1 MIEKLRDYRSAFAL
15 AGAGGLASVAGSY
28 AATGF
33 TPQFVGAATEEV
45 LRDVSPNVL
54 VAFAIDELGDLGHQL
69 LLAGAVATAIG
80 LFAFAGFAGIVAAD
94 KTGHALPGVAVGG
107 GLALALSFA
116 VGSPALS
123 AAATALPAAAVPV
136 ASRASAGPSEV
147 SDRRRAVLG
156 SVGSLLGFAAV
167 GTVLGTRRDTGVE
180 AEPLAEE
187 EREGTDALLSTAEE
201 RSLGVTDIEGLVSD
215 SFYEVD
221 YSSFDPTVE
230 KAEWELTVTGEVE
243 EEFSLDF
250 GDLREMETEHR
261 FVTLRCVGEDLNGK
275 KMDNALWTGTP
286 VAPLLERAGPQGGC
300 ECVRLHAADDYY
312 QVFPVSALRRGFL
325 AYGMNGSELPQ
336 GHGHPVRTLIPGH
349 WGEINVKWITEIEVL
364 DQEAE
369 GYWEER
375 GWHGTGPVE
384 TVAKLYDEGIERMDD
399 GSVQLAGHA
408 YAGTRGVQTV
418 EVSTDGG
425 DTWTEATLSEPLP
438 GDDVWRQWAHEFTPS
453 GTHEVVV
460 RAIDGNGDVQPQERS
475 DSFPSGATG
484 WVSRTVEG

>member
-1 MIEKLRDYRSAFAL
+1 MIDTLRDYRSAFAL

-45 LRDVSPNVL
+45 LRDLSPDVL
-54 VAFAIDELGDLGHQL
+54 VAFAIEQLGDLGHQL
-69 LLAGAVATAIG
+69 LLVGAIATAIG
-80 LFAFAGFAGIVAAD
+80 LFALAGFAGIVAAD
-94 KTGHALPGVAVGG
+94 RTGHALPGVAVGG
-107 GLALALSFA
+107 GIALALSFT
-116 VGSPALS
+116 VGSPVLS

-136 ASRASAGPSEV
+136 ARRV
-147 SDRRRAVLG
+147 SDGPAETSERRRAVLG
-156 SVGSLLGFAAV
+156 SVGSLLGLAAA
-167 GTVLGTRRDTGVE
+167 GTVIGTQRDTGIE
-180 AEPLAEE
+180 TEPLDEQAETE
-187 EREGTDALLSTAEE
+187 ALLDTAEE
-201 RSLGVTDIEGLVSD
+201 RSLDVAGIEGLVSD
-215 SFYEVD
+215 EFYEVD
-221 YSSFDPTVE
+221 YSSFDPTVDQDD
-230 KAEWELTVTGEVE
+230 WELAVTGEVDE
-243 EEFSLDF
+243 PFTLDF
-250 GDLREMETEHR
+250 DDLRGRESEHR
-261 FVTLRCVGEDLNGK
+261 FVTLRCVGENLNGK

-286 VAPLLERAGPQGGC
+286 VAPLIERAGPQGGC

-312 QVFPVSALRRGFL
+312 QVFPLSALQRGFL
-325 AYGMNGSELPQ
+325 AYGMNGTELPK

-349 WGEINVKWITEIEVL
+349 WGEINVKWVTEIEVL

-384 TVAKLYDEGIERMDD
+384 TVAKLYDEGVEHKDD
-399 GSVQLAGHA
+399 GNVRLAGHA

-425 DTWTEATLSEPLP
+425 DTWAEAALSEPLP
-438 GDDVWRQWAHEFTPS
+438 GDDVWRQWSHEFTPS

-460 RAIDGNGDVQPQERS
+460 RAVDGNGDVQPEERS
-475 DSFPSGATG
+475 DSYPSGPTG